1 MNNSKLQSSGNY
13 LRYDKSVLKAATKT
27 IITNNSDFNDFLY
40 GVYLSG
46 GYNTINLYAYY
57 GLNPLF
63 KSAEVNAQ
71 KVDFKSLQ
79 LGIIF
84 YIL

>member
-1 MNNSKLQSSGNY
+1 MINRY
-13 LRYDKSVLKAATKT
+13 LKQQEPNDHQT
-27 IITNNSDFNDFLY
+27 IQTLMIFYTAFI
-40 GVYLSG
+40 SG

-63 KSAEVNAQ
+63 KSAVVNGQ
-71 KVDFKSLQ
+71 QVDFKSLQ

-84 YIL
+84 FIFYNHKGINKVVVH

>member
-1 MNNSKLQSSGNY
+1 M
-13 LRYDKSVLKAATKT
+13 
-27 IITNNSDFNDFLY
+27 ILY

-63 KSAEVNAQ
+63 KSAVVNGQ
-71 KVDFKSLQ
+71 QVDFKSLQ

>member
-1 MNNSKLQSSGNY
+1 MINRYLKQQEPKQSS
-13 LRYDKSVLKAATKT
+13 L
-27 IITNNSDFNDFLY
+27 NNSDFNDFLY

-63 KSAEVNAQ
+63 KSGSGKWSASR
-71 KVDFKSLQ
+71 F
-79 LGIIF
+79 
-84 YIL
+84 